1 MANVKILL
9 DNMSKI
15 QSFNRKV
22 MLYPGSHLDLV
33 SGRYRVDAKSLMGI
47 FSLDLEKPVA
57 LEFEGEYGD
66 EIYRLFRY
74 FLYVGTDICGK

>member
-1 MANVKILL
+1 MERVNILL

-15 QSFNRKV
+15 QTFNRKT
-22 MLYPGSHLDLV
+22 MQFSGEHLDLV

-57 LEFEGEYGD
+57 LEFEGEYED
-66 EIYRLFRY
+66 EIYRLFRH
-74 FLYVGTDICGK
+74 FLYVGTDVNGK

>member
-1 MANVKILL
+1 MERVNILL

-15 QSFNRKV
+15 QTFNRKT
-22 MLYPGSHLDLV
+22 MQFSGEHLDLV

-57 LEFEGEYGD
+57 LEFEKDYED
-66 EIYRLFRY
+66 EIYALFRH
-74 FLYVGTDICGK
+74 FLYVGCEISKN